1 MPTPST
7 PSLTLPLKGEGS
19 RGWRRFAAL
28 VALAALTLPAC
39 ATGASPGQ
47 PANTLTVLAG
57 SELKDLEPM
66 LPDIEKN
73 TGWHLQ
79 MTYTGS
85 LDGAQAIANG
95 DKSDL
100 AWFSSG
106 KYLTLLQG
114 TSGRIVTQQK
124 IMLSPVVLGVKHSTA
139 QRLGWN
145 GNTNLTW
152 SDIAAQSRSGAFH
165 YAMTNPSSSNSGFVA
180 LLGVATAF
188 AGSGSTLDS
197 GNINKQAL
205 KDFFTGQT
213 LTAGSSG
220 VLADNY
226 VRVQDQA
233 SVDGLINYESVLL
246 SLNTSNR
253 LHEQLDLVYPKDGI
267 LTADYPLMLLNSSKR
282 AAYDK
287 LVAYLTSVAVQQR
300 IMTTTSRRPAV
311 PEVKPDSRFPNQL
324 LVELTFPS
332 NLNVINQLLLTY
344 LDEIRQ
350 PDTVVFVLD
359 ISGSMSGDRINGV
372 KAAFANL
379 TGGDTSLTG
388 QFARFRKRENIVIIP
403 FNGAV
408 VDTKSFA
415 INDNTPASAD
425 VKAVRD
431 YVNGLQPNDG
441 TAIYDALVAAYGR
454 VESDRRADPN
464 RFYSVVLMTDG
475 ENNTGRDANGFLSY
489 FSRLPADLKNVHT
502 FPIIFGEA
510 SPAALKQVADVTGG
524 QTFDARTASMS
535 LVFKQIRGYQ

>member
-1 MPTPST
+1 M
-7 PSLTLPLKGEGS
+7 
-19 RGWRRFAAL
+19 RGWARFASL

-39 ATGASPGQ
+39 ASGSSDAQ

-66 LPDIEKN
+66 FPEIEKS
-73 TGWHLQ
+73 TGWHLKLS
-79 MTYTGS
+79 YTGS

-114 TSGRIVTQQK
+114 TTGRIVTQQK
-124 IMLSPVVLGVKHSTA
+124 IMLSPVVLGVKHSSA
-139 QRLGWN
+139 QRLGWS

-152 SDIAAQSRSGAFH
+152 ADIAAQSKSGALH
-165 YAMTNPSSSNSGFVA
+165 YAMTNPTSSNSGFVA

-188 AGSGSTLDS
+188 AGSGNTLDS
-197 GNINKQAL
+197 GNINKEAL
-205 KDFFTGQT
+205 KDFFAGQT

-226 VRVQDQA
+226 VRTQDQ
-233 SVDGLINYESVLL
+233 STVDGLINYESVLL

-253 LHEQLDLVYPKDGI
+253 LHQPLDLVYPKDGI
-267 LTADYPLMLLNSSKR
+267 LTADYPLMLLNNSKR
-282 AAYDK
+282 AAFDK
-287 LVAYLTSVAVQQR
+287 VVAYLTSAAVQQK
-300 IMTTTSRRPAV
+300 IMTTTNRRPVA

-359 ISGSMSGDRINGV
+359 ISGSMSGDRIAGV

-403 FNGAV
+403 FNGSV
-408 VDTKSFA
+408 VETRSFS
-415 INDNTPASAD
+415 INDNTTGSAD

-431 YVNGLQPNDG
+431 YVDALQPTDG
-441 TAIYDALVAAYGR
+441 TAIYDALVAAYGVVSAAYR
-454 VESDRRADPN
+454 GDPN

-475 ENNTGRDANGFLSY
+475 ENNSGRDANGFTTY
-489 FSRLPADLKNVHT
+489 FARLPAELRSVHT

-524 QTFDARTASMS
+524 QTFDARTVSMS

>member
-1 MPTPST
+1 VSG
-7 PSLTLPLKGEGS
+7 L
-19 RGWRRFAAL
+19 RRLL
-28 VALAALTLPAC
+28 VLLGLAAILLPAC
-39 ATGASPGQ
+39 LDGGQ
-47 PANTLTVLAG
+47 PAMPANVLTVLAG
-57 SELKDLEPM
+57 SELKDLAPM
-66 LPDIEKN
+66 FPDIEKN

-79 MTYTGS
+79 PTYIGS
-85 LDGAQAIANG
+85 LDGAQAIASG

-139 QRLGWN
+139 LRLGWV
-145 GNTNLTW
+145 GNSKITW
-152 SDIAAQSRSGAFH
+152 ADIAAQSKSGALH
-165 YAMTNPSSSNSGFVA
+165 YAMTNPTSSNSGFVA

-188 AGSGSTLDS
+188 AGNGNTLDS
-197 GNINKQAL
+197 GNINTAAL
-205 KDFFTGQT
+205 KDFFAGQT

-220 VLADNY
+220 FLADSY
-226 VRVQDQA
+226 VRVQDQ
-233 SVDGLINYESVLL
+233 SNIDGLINYESVLL
-246 SLNTSNR
+246 SLNSGGK
-253 LHEQLDLVYPKDGI
+253 LHEPLDLIYPKDGI
-267 LTADYPLMLLNSSKR
+267 LTADYPLMLLNNSKR

-287 LVAYLTSVAVQQR
+287 LVAYLTSPDVQQR
-300 IMTTTSRRPAV
+300 IMTTTSRRPAI

-344 LDEIRQ
+344 LDEIRK

-359 ISGSMSGDRINGV
+359 ISGSMSGDRISAV

-388 QFARFRKRENIVIIP
+388 QFARFRKRESIVIIP

-408 VDTKSFA
+408 VDNRTFA
-415 INDNTPASAD
+415 INDNSPGSAD
-425 VKAVRD
+425 VKAVRN
-431 YVNGLQPNDG
+431 YVNSLQPDDG
-441 TAIYDALVAAYGR
+441 TAIYDALFAAYQTVG
-454 VESDRRADPN
+454 SDMAIDPN

-489 FSRLPADLKNVHT
+489 YRGLPAELRNVHT

-510 SPAALKQVADVTGG
+510 SPAALNQVASATGG
-524 QTFDARTASMS
+524 QTFDARSVSMS

>member
-1 MPTPST
+1 MSG
-7 PSLTLPLKGEGS
+7 LK
-19 RGWRRFAAL
+19 RLL
-28 VALAALTLPAC
+28 VLLGLAAILLPAC
-39 ATGASPGQ
+39 DAGGQ
-47 PANTLTVLAG
+47 PATPANVLTVLAG
-57 SELKDLEPM
+57 SELKDLAP
-66 LPDIEKN
+66 LFPDIEKN

-79 MTYTGS
+79 PTYIGS
-85 LDGAQAIANG
+85 LDGAQAIVSG

-139 QRLGWN
+139 VRLGWV
-145 GNTNLTW
+145 GNPKVTW
-152 SDIAAQSRSGAFH
+152 ADIAAQSKSGALH
-165 YAMTNPSSSNSGFVA
+165 YAMTNPTSSNSGFVA

-188 AGSGSTLDS
+188 AGNGNTLDS
-197 GNINKQAL
+197 GNINVGAL
-205 KDFFTGQT
+205 KDFFAGQT

-220 VLADNY
+220 FLADDY
-226 VRVQDQA
+226 VRVQDQ
-233 SVDGLINYESVLL
+233 SNIDGLINYESVLL
-246 SLNTSNR
+246 SLNAGGK
-253 LHEQLDLVYPKDGI
+253 LHEPLDLIYPKDGI
-267 LTADYPLMLLNSSKR
+267 LTADYPLMLLNNSKR

-287 LVAYLTSVAVQQR
+287 LVAYLTSPAVQQR
-300 IMTTTSRRPAV
+300 IMTTTSRRPAI

-344 LDEIRQ
+344 LDEIRK

-359 ISGSMSGDRINGV
+359 ISGSMSGDRIDAV

-379 TGGDTSLTG
+379 TGGDTSITG

-403 FNGAV
+403 FNGSV
-408 VDTKSFA
+408 VDNRAFA
-415 INDNTPASAD
+415 INDNSPGSAD

-441 TAIYDALVAAYGR
+441 TAIYDALFAAYQTVGTDM
-454 VESDRRADPN
+454 SIDPD

-475 ENNTGRDANGFLSY
+475 ENNTGRDVNGFLSY
-489 FSRLPADLKNVHT
+489 FKGLPAGLRDVHT

-510 SPAALKQVADVTGG
+510 SPAALNQVASITGG
-524 QTFDARTASMS
+524 QTFDARTVSMS

>member
-1 MPTPST
+1 LIS
-7 PSLTLPLKGEGS
+7 
-19 RGWRRFAAL
+19 WRRLVPL
-28 VALAALTLPAC
+28 VALAALVLPAC
-39 ATGASPGQ
+39 AGGGGPAV

-66 LPDIEKN
+66 FPDIEKN

-79 MTYTGS
+79 PTYTGS
-85 LDGAQAIANG
+85 LDGAQAIVNG

-124 IMLSPVVLGVKHSTA
+124 IMLSPIVLGVKHSSA
-139 QRLGWN
+139 LRLGWS
-145 GNTNLTW
+145 GNTNITW
-152 SDIAAQSRSGAFH
+152 ADIAAQSKSGAFH

-188 AGSGSTLDS
+188 AGSGNTLDS
-197 GNINKQAL
+197 GNINTQAL

-220 VLADNY
+220 FLADNY

-233 SVDGLINYESVLL
+233 SIDGLINYESVLL
-246 SLNTSNR
+246 SLNAGGK
-253 LHEQLDLVYPKDGI
+253 LHEPLDLIYPKDGI
-267 LTADYPLMLLNSSKR
+267 LTADYPLMLLNNSKR

-287 LVAYLTSVAVQQR
+287 LVAYLTSPDVQQK
-300 IMTTTSRRPAV
+300 IMTMTNRRPAI
-311 PEVKPDSRFPNQL
+311 PEVKPDSRFPSQL

-403 FNGAV
+403 FNGSV
-408 VDTKSFA
+408 VDNRTFA
-415 INDNTPASAD
+415 INDNTAGSPDIA
-425 VKAVRD
+425 AVRQ
-431 YVNGLQPNDG
+431 YVDSLQPNDG
-441 TAIYDALVAAYGR
+441 TAIYDALIEAYR
-454 VESDRRADPN
+454 VVETDYRADPN

-475 ENNTGRDANGFLSY
+475 ENNSGHDSNGFINFYKSLSPQ
-489 FSRLPADLKNVHT
+489 LQNVHT

-510 SPAALKQVADVTGG
+510 SPAALNQVASVTGG
-524 QTFDARTASMS
+524 QTFDARSVSMS

>member
-1 MPTPST
+1 MTV
-7 PSLTLPLKGEGS
+7 
-19 RGWRRFAAL
+19 WRRFVPL
-28 VALAALTLPAC
+28 IALAALMVPAC
-39 ATGASPGQ
+39 GGGGSTAE

-66 LPDIEKN
+66 FPDIEKN
-73 TGWHLQ
+73 TGWHLKP
-79 MTYTGS
+79 TYIGS
-85 LDGAQAIANG
+85 LDGAQAIVNG

-124 IMLSPVVLGVKHSTA
+124 IMLSPVVLGVKHSSA
-139 QRLGWN
+139 LRLGWS

-152 SDIAAQSRSGAFH
+152 SDIAAQSKSGAFH

-188 AGSGSTLDS
+188 AGSGNTLDS
-197 GNINKQAL
+197 GNINTQAL

-226 VRVQDQA
+226 VRVQDETTI
-233 SVDGLINYESVLL
+233 DGLINYESVLL
-246 SLNTSNR
+246 SLNAGNK
-253 LHEQLDLVYPKDGI
+253 LHQPLDLVYPKDGI
-267 LTADYPLMLLNSSKR
+267 LTADYPLMLLNNTKR

-287 LVAYLTSVAVQQR
+287 LVAYLTSTAVQQK
-300 IMTTTSRRPAV
+300 IMTMTNRRPAV

-359 ISGSMSGDRINGV
+359 ISGSMQGDRIDGV

-403 FNGAV
+403 FNGSV
-408 VDTKSFA
+408 VDNRVFT
-415 INDNTPASAD
+415 INDNSAGSPD
-425 VKAVRD
+425 VSAVRQ

-441 TAIYDALVAAYGR
+441 TAIYDALIQAYRVVETAYG
-454 VESDRRADPN
+454 ADPN

-475 ENNTGRDANGFLSY
+475 ENNTGHDSNGFIN
-489 FSRLPADLKNVHT
+489 FFKTLPSTVQNVHT

-510 SPAALKQVADVTGG
+510 SPAALNQVASVTGG
-524 QTFDARTASMS
+524 QTFDARSVSMS